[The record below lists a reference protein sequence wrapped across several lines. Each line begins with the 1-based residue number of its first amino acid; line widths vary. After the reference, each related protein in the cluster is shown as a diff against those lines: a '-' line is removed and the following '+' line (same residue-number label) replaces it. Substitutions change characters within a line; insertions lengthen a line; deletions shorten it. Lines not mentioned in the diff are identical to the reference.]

1 MRLNAISLS
10 TNLFVTGMV
19 LVMVFLLP
27 WIDRRVCRKMGLNL
41 EGGISRN
48 PKAET
53 MLKMR
58 QSILASIF
66 LIYMLM
72 LSWIVFFSRSASR
85 DYQVHVALYED
96 LQSAVKIDYG
106 IFDVIRIL
114 FTKGFREAMSHIQ
127 IVNTANITQ
136 VYMNIM
142 LFVPMGY
149 MLP

>member
-1 MRLNAISLS
+1 MRLNANSLS

-58 QSILASIF
+58 QSILVSLF

-85 DYQVHVALYED
+85 DYQVHVAL
-96 LQSAVKIDYG
+96 
-106 IFDVIRIL
+106 
-114 FTKGFREAMSHIQ
+114 
-127 IVNTANITQ
+127 
-136 VYMNIM
+136 
-142 LFVPMGY
+142 
-149 MLP
+149 